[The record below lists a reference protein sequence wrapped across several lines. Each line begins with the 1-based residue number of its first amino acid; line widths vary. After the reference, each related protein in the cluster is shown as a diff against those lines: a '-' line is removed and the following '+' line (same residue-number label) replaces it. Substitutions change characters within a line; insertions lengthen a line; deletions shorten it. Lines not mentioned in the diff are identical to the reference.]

1 MLNPAPGWRA
11 LALASPLAYAGTAV
25 TVQAAHPR
33 FDWLQAPLS
42 FYLSGPAGEW
52 LQAAY
57 VLLAA
62 GIGALAWAC
71 RRLHPGSWFQA
82 CASALMVLGA
92 ACLVLTAL
100 YPGGS
105 PEHAVSPAMHRLHGA
120 VASGAFGFTL
130 LGMLMQGAVDWRH
143 GLRWSLVLASVTLLV
158 LVIGHWP
165 GLLPRGLGQ
174 KLAIACYLVCLAWR
188 ASRVPKPAAADD
200 QAIHAPAAR
209 APAAQG
215 QRSVS

>member
-1 MLNPAPGWRA
+1 
-11 LALASPLAYAGTAV
+11 
-25 TVQAAHPR
+25 
-33 FDWLQAPLS
+33 
-42 FYLSGPAGEW
+42 
-52 LQAAY
+52 
-57 VLLAA
+57 
-62 GIGALAWAC
+62 
-71 RRLHPGSWFQA
+71 
-82 CASALMVLGA
+82 
-92 ACLVLTAL
+92 
-100 YPGGS
+100 
-105 PEHAVSPAMHRLHGA
+105 
-120 VASGAFGFTL
+120 FGFTL

-174 KLAIACYLVCLAWR
+174 KLAIASYLVCLAWR